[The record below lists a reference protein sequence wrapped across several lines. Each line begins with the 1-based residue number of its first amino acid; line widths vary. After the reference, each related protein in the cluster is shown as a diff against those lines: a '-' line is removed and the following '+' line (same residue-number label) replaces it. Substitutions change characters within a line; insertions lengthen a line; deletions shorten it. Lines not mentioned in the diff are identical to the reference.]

1 MPNPIR
7 IRDRYMR
14 DDLPIR
20 LGGIAANLS
29 RIYSFSDDTDSH
41 DIVSDLI
48 EETGHFI
55 EWTKSDA
62 GISIQTASELTQLT
76 KVLREWAVLC
86 SRNWLSESCRS
97 QLSAQACEWSQRV
110 VLLSGLLNRQKP
122 A

>member
-76 KVLREWAVLC
+76 KVLIL
-86 SRNWLSESCRS
+86 
-97 QLSAQACEWSQRV
+97 QRYF
-110 VLLSGLLNRQKP
+110 
-122 A
+122 AW